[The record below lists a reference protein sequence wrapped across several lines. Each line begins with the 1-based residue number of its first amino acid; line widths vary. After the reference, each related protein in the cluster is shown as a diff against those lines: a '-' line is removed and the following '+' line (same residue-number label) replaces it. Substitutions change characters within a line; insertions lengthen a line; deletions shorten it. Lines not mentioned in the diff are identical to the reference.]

1 MQIPVSIYLGLGVV
15 IGMLI
20 CIVIITFIHAEFSH
34 GGIKK

>member
-1 MQIPVSIYLGLGVV
+1 MNLPVSIYLGLGVV

-20 CIVIITFIHAEFSH
+20 CLVIISFIHAEYSH